1 MKPLPI
7 RRRWSYWNPSSLPLI
22 VGLLGLGILG
32 ILALSGKLDL
42 ASLGLTS
49 RISHEGMVAVPTSAL
64 AIQAYTKI
72 TRDHVWNGQSG
83 NISVVYIPE
92 EQVTSLMMTNLS
104 DILGRVLKKD
114 KAAGYVFTE
123 KDFLP
128 RGARHGLVAGIPP
141 GKRAMRVKANKV
153 EGLFGLQRGD
163 RFDLVA
169 TLPIDVRSAEK
180 ALKLGGPYG
189 EQLSLNA
196 ELSNWHEQA
205 TVRILV
211 QNGVLVEPM
220 ITRQIPV
227 YVSSLTRGS
236 ITRKRPV
243 QEIVIAVDPEEVA
256 PLTEAL
262 AVGAN
267 ISCVPRSGHPDD
279 PVNSRTPESEPWSP
293 FSMMT
298 GSGTANQKNGSSVGY
313 DSLTTVETLYGGSG
327 RDIIAVPSRH
337 NGIDHQP

>member
-1 MKPLPI
+1 ME
-7 RRRWSYWNPSSLPLI
+7 
-22 VGLLGLGILG
+22 
-32 ILALSGKLDL
+32 KLDL
-42 ASLGLTS
+42 ASLGLMS
-49 RISHEGMVAVPTSAL
+49 RISREGMVAVPTSART
-64 AIQAYTKI
+64 IGAYTKV
-72 TRDHVWNGQSG
+72 TRDHVWDRQSG
-83 NISVVYIPE
+83 NISVVYVPE
-92 EQVTSLMMTNLS
+92 DQVTPVMMTNLS
-104 DILGRVLKKD
+104 NILGRVLKKE

-123 KDFLP
+123 NDFLP
-128 RGARHGLVAGIPP
+128 QGARHGLVAGIPP
-141 GKRAMRVKANKV
+141 GKRAMRVKADNV

-169 TLPIDVRSAEK
+169 TLPIDVRNAEK
-180 ALKLGGPYG
+180 ALKLGGPFG
-189 EQLSLNA
+189 SQLSLNA

-220 ITRQIPV
+220 ITRQVPV
-227 YVSSLTRGS
+227 YVSSLTQGA

-256 PLTEAL
+256 LLTEAL

-279 PVNSRTPESEPWSP
+279 PVNSRTPESQPWSP
-293 FSMMT
+293 FSAMT
-298 GSGTANQKNGSSVGY
+298 GGGTPNQKNGNSGGY

-327 RDIIAVPSRH
+327 RNIIAVPSGH
-337 NGIDHQP
+337 NGNNHQP

>member
-1 MKPLPI
+1 MKPVRI
-7 RRRWSYWNPSSLPLI
+7 RRRWSYWHASNLPVF
-22 VGLLGLGILG
+22 VGLIGLGILA

-49 RISHEGMVAVPTSAL
+49 RISHEGMVAVPISAR
-64 AIQAYTKI
+64 AIHAYTKI
-72 TRDHVWNGQSG
+72 TRDHVWDSQSS
-83 NISVVYIPE
+83 NISVVHVPQD
-92 EQVTSLMMTNLS
+92 QVTPVMMTNLS

-123 KDFLP
+123 NDFLP
-128 RGARHGLVAGIPP
+128 QGARHGLVAGIPP
-141 GKRAMRVKANKV
+141 GKRAMRVKADKV

-169 TLPIDVRSAEK
+169 TLPIDVKNAEK

-189 EQLSLNA
+189 QQLSLNA

-227 YVSSLTRGS
+227 YVSSLTRGA

-279 PVNSRTPESEPWSP
+279 PVNSRTPESQPWSP
-293 FSMMT
+293 FSTMT
-298 GSGTANQKNGSSVGY
+298 GVTMPNQENGTSVPY

-327 RDIIAVPSRH
+327 RSIIAVPSGH
-337 NGIDHQP
+337 NGKDNQP

>member
-1 MKPLPI
+1 MKPLRT
-7 RRRWSYWNPSSLPLI
+7 RRRWSYWHASSLPAFIGLI
-22 VGLLGLGILG
+22 GLGILAL
-32 ILALSGKLDL
+32 LALSGKLDL
-42 ASLGLTS
+42 ASLGWTS
-49 RISHEGMVAVPTSAL
+49 EVSHEGMVAVPTSART
-64 AIQAYTKI
+64 IDAYTKM
-72 TRDHVWNGQSG
+72 TRDHVWDGQSG
-83 NISVVYIPE
+83 HISVVYVPE
-92 EQVTSLMMTNLS
+92 EQVTPAMMTDLRH
-104 DILGRVLKKD
+104 ILGRVLKKD

-123 KDFLP
+123 NDFLP
-128 RGARHGLVAGIPP
+128 QGARHGLVAGIPP
-141 GKRAMRVKANKV
+141 GKRAMRVKADNV

-169 TLPIDVRSAEK
+169 TLPIDVRNAEK

-189 EQLSLNA
+189 QQLSLNA

-227 YVSSLTRGS
+227 YVSSLTRGA
-236 ITRKRPV
+236 ITKKRPV

-262 AVGAN
+262 AVGAK

-279 PVNSRTPESEPWSP
+279 PTHSRTPESQPWSP
-293 FSMMT
+293 FSVMT
-298 GSGTANQKNGSSVGY
+298 GAGTPNQKNGRSGGTN
-313 DSLTTVETLYGGSG
+313 SLTTVETLYGGSG
-327 RDIIAVPSRH
+327 RTIIAVPSGH
-337 NGIDHQP
+337 NGNTHQP

>member
-1 MKPLPI
+1 MKPLPN
-7 RRRWSYWNPSSLPLI
+7 RRRWSYWYASSLPAFI
-22 VGLLGLGILG
+22 GLGGLGILVL
-32 ILALSGKLDL
+32 LALSGKLDL
-42 ASLGLTS
+42 AMFGLTS
-49 RISHEGMVAVPTSAL
+49 EVSHEGMVAVPTTART
-64 AIQAYTKI
+64 IDAYTKI
-72 TRDHVWNGQSG
+72 TRDHVWDSQSG
-83 NISVVYIPE
+83 NISMVYVPE
-92 EQVTSLMMTNLS
+92 EQVSPTMMTDLKL
-104 DILGRVLKKD
+104 ILGRVLKKD

-123 KDFLP
+123 NDFLP
-128 RGARHGLVAGIPP
+128 QGARHGLVAGIPP

-169 TLPIDVRSAEK
+169 TLPIDVKNAER

-189 EQLSLNA
+189 QQLSLNA

-227 YVSSLTRGS
+227 YVSSLTRGA
-236 ITRKRPV
+236 ITKKRPV

-256 PLTEAL
+256 SLTEAL
-262 AVGAN
+262 AVGAK

-279 PVNSRTPESEPWSP
+279 PASSRTPESQPWSP
-293 FSMMT
+293 FSMMME
-298 GSGTANQKNGSSVGY
+298 GGTPNQKNGSSGGY
-313 DSLTTVETLYGGSG
+313 NSLTTVETLYGGSG
-327 RDIIAVPSRH
+327 RSIIAVPSGH
-337 NGIDHQP
+337 NGNTHQP